1 MKVYIFAEN
10 VCVNLGTSNWEFHK
24 DICEF
29 IWITNFQ
36 IYMNREIIFREINF
50 ILFQCLNS
58 VVSKFRYI
66 FVNGLFDFDFTEG
79 IFANLPWIR

>member
-1 MKVYIFAEN
+1 MFSWIWVPQIEN
-10 VCVNLGTSNWEFHK
+10 FTK

-36 IYMNREIIFREINF
+36 IYMNREIIFRQINF

-66 FVNGLFDFDFTEG
+66 FANGLFDFDFTED
-79 IFANLPWIR
+79 IFANLPWIRWIFLYT